1 MATIVLDDGI
11 TLKAVLEGDATQ
23 AAVGARVHGVVV
35 SWGQDDDGTE
45 TVDLRFTINEGEVL

>member
-11 TLKAVLEGDATQ
+11 TLKAVLEGDTTQ

-35 SWGQDDDGTE
+35 GWGQDDDGTE
-45 TVDLRFTINEGEVL
+45 TVDLRFAINEGEAL